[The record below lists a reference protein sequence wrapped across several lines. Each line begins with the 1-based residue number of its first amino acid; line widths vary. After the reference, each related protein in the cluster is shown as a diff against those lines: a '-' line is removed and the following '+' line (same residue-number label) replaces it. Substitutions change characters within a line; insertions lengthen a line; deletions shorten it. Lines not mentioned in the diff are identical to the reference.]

1 MSAYLHRFAGVALGL
16 VLAALSPVA
25 FADPILTPV
34 NTSGEPSLSGII
46 AEIEASDGITLD
58 RVSDD
63 QDEFWTL
70 AGDGTVVPRAR
81 YAGYNNTFGV
91 IDGTDGGTF
100 VALVSSLN
108 GNGLASQGGAVTYL
122 PYIAGD
128 FRLAIE
134 TPYGEI
140 WSSSAGDNIDFM
152 DHMVTWVDA
161 HDPHNY
167 VVAFEDL
174 ALPGGDGDYN
184 DIVLELRNVLDG
196 PQAAVPE
203 PGSLLLTGLGLAA
216 LGWFRRSQGGA
227 VRRGNR

>member
-1 MSAYLHRFAGVALGL
+1 MSVYLKRFAGLALGL
-16 VLAALSPVA
+16 VLAALSPLA
-25 FADPILTPV
+25 FADPIFTPINV
-34 NTSGEPSLSGII
+34 SGEPSLSDII

-58 RVSDD
+58 RVSDS

-70 AGDGTVVPRAR
+70 AGDGAVVPRAR

-108 GNGLASQGGAVTYL
+108 GNGVASQGGAVTYL
-122 PYIAGD
+122 PNITGD

-140 WSSSAGDNIDFM
+140 WSSSAGDNVDFM

-161 HDPHNY
+161 HDPHHY
-167 VVAFEDL
+167 FIAFEDL
-174 ALPGGDGDYN
+174 RLPGGDGDYN
-184 DIVLELRNVLDG
+184 DIVLELRNVVDG

-203 PGSLLLTGLGLAA
+203 PGSLLLAGLGLAA
-216 LGWFRRSQGGA
+216 LGGFRRSQA
-227 VRRGNR
+227 SVRRGNR